1 MLFGA
6 SAPRMGSP
14 GPTSTLVGWFPTTI
28 FMLQGHGP
36 TSPDTVGRG
45 EETWFVNS
53 LELWGLETR
62 SCPPFL

>member
-28 FMLQGHGP
+28 FHAGVMAPPAQILLDVVRKP
-36 TSPDTVGRG
+36 
-45 EETWFVNS
+45 
-53 LELWGLETR
+53 GL
-62 SCPPFL
+62 